1 MKYLDHE
8 KSEDFI
14 KDELYYDALEL
25 SCLDEDGQKEA
36 IKLLNKALKMDPDY
50 VQTYV
55 GLVMVYGDMGK
66 AKKYEEMVKKA
77 YEKTLK
83 KFPKW
88 PKRMEWGYL
97 SNRAY
102 LRAIQYMGEF
112 YWDNNENEKAIKIFK
127 LLLRLNP
134 NDNQGV
140 RYELAGLYAGLKGD
154 DVSDLMNYG
163 NQHQD
168 WSGIENLLKEQNK
181 KHKFWKDPVIY

>member
-1 MKYLDHE
+1 
-8 KSEDFI
+8 
-14 KDELYYDALEL
+14 
-25 SCLDEDGQKEA
+25 
-36 IKLLNKALKMDPDY
+36 MDPDY